1 MLGPTQCLQVT
12 ADPCFV
18 NRADLTLGVLTTP
31 NKTKRT
37 KQQWDP
43 RDLWEVVGMLITRPY
58 DGDGTEG
65 VPTAKLTQLNGH
77 YVHVF

>member
-43 RDLWEVVGMLITRPY
+43 RDLWEVVGMLITRPW
-58 DGDGTEG
+58 
-65 VPTAKLTQLNGH
+65 
-77 YVHVF
+77 

>member
-43 RDLWEVVGMLITRPY
+43 RDLWEVVDMLITQTVVMVTAQRVCLRPNS
-58 DGDGTEG
+58 
-65 VPTAKLTQLNGH
+65 PN
-77 YVHVF
+77 